1 MILINTP
8 RPDKIPDKTIIYLS
22 CSNVDIIV
30 KTPETDP
37 AKLKKEVEQFIK
49 TELEKAKN
57 QQQKYNTIVDALT
70 EMLGE

>member
-8 RPDKIPDKTIIYLS
+8 RPEKLPDTTIIYLS
-22 CSNVDIIV
+22 CNNIDIIV
-30 KTPETDP
+30 KTPETNP

-57 QQQKYNTIVDALT
+57 QQRKYNTVVNALT
-70 EMLGE
+70 EMLAE